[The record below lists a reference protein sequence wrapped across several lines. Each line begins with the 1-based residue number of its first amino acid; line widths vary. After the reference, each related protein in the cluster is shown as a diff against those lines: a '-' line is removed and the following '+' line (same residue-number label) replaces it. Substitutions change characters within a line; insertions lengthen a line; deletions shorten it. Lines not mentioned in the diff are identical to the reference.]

1 MSNRV
6 ASSRRA
12 SRRGHRQARCG
23 ALRGAATM
31 MRIPGSWLHAL
42 AAQTYVPPFQQHLP
56 SNVDSFLRT
65 ASTAK
70 MALHRL
76 KRGAWLSLNR
86 QTGLERSRI
95 GPDDRRI
102 LWIYLGMP
110 QVGDSM
116 MDLACR
122 VLLRDRPVAID
133 LLTVP
138 HLAQMYSADDVF
150 RHVFSDPAE
159 AARND
164 YDLAVVLSAS
174 SQTLRV
180 KLRLFRRLPFV
191 NLYRFHRGTELHR
204 TLFGFFR
211 LDQLLG
217 NGWPTERIEAIAKP
231 HMVAGDVARQ
241 AVDALSLP
249 ERFVA
254 LAVGGVHDWRT
265 YRRWPEVLP
274 LLAAAEPDMPVV
286 LLGSSNGAAMREQLL
301 ALPRRPCLVDR
312 VDRHSLQEV
321 HEVFRRCTV
330 AACADGGLLHLAN
343 AADVPT
349 VSLFAERI
357 DPTYRLTPANRSIAF
372 YAPTEVSDIEPK
384 AVADAIV
391 AGWRGGIQAVTIT
404 RLPGPVSS

>member
-1 MSNRV
+1 MSLLTW
-6 ASSRRA
+6 
-12 SRRGHRQARCG
+12 
-23 ALRGAATM
+23 LRG
-31 MRIPGSWLHAL
+31 L
-42 AAQTYVPPFQQHLP
+42 AAQTHQPPFSHPLP
-56 SNVDSFLRT
+56 SNVDAWLPT
-65 ASTAK
+65 ASVPK

-76 KRGAWLSLNR
+76 KRGAWLSLNG
-86 QTGLERSRI
+86 QTALERTRI
-95 GPDDRRI
+95 APADRRI

-122 VLLRDRPVAID
+122 VLFCERPVEID

-138 HLAQMYSADDVF
+138 HLAEMYSADDVF
-150 RHVFSDPAE
+150 RHVYSDPAE
-159 AARND
+159 AARHD
-164 YDLAVVLSAS
+164 YDLAIVLSAS

-217 NGWPTERIEAIAKP
+217 NDWPIERIEA
-231 HMVAGDVARQ
+231 VARPHLVASAAARA
-241 AVDALSLP
+241 AVEALALP
-249 ERFVA
+249 QRFVA

-265 YRRWPEVLP
+265 YRRWHEVLP
-274 LLAAAEPDMPVV
+274 LLAEAEPNLPVV
-286 LLGSSNGAAMREQLL
+286 LLGSSNGAAMRDQLK

-321 HEVFRRCTV
+321 LEIFRRCSV
-330 AACADGGLLHLAN
+330 AVCADGGLLHLAN

-357 DPTYRLTPANRSIAF
+357 DPTFRLTPANRSMAF

-384 AVADAIV
+384 AVADAIL
-391 AGWRGGIQAVTIT
+391 AGWRGGIDTVSIV
-404 RLPGPVSS
+404 RLPGAVSS

>member
-1 MSNRV
+1 MRSPL
-6 ASSRRA
+6 SF
-12 SRRGHRQARCG
+12 
-23 ALRGAATM
+23 LR
-31 MRIPGSWLHAL
+31 AL
-42 AAQTYVPPFQQHLP
+42 AAQTYVPPFRQPLP
-56 SNVDSFLRT
+56 SNVEVFLPG
-65 ASTAK
+65 ASVAK

-86 QTGLERSRI
+86 QAGLERDRI
-95 GPDDRRI
+95 GPADRRI

-122 VLLRDRPVAID
+122 VLFRDRPVQVD

-138 HLAQMYSADDVF
+138 HLARMYAADDVF
-150 RHVFSDPAE
+150 RHIYSDPAE
-159 AARND
+159 AARNE
-164 YDLAVVLSAS
+164 YDLAIVLSAS

-180 KLRLFRRLPFV
+180 KLRSFRRLPFV

-217 NGWPTERIEAIAKP
+217 NGWPTDRIEAIARP
-231 HMVAGDVARQ
+231 HLVAAVAAKE
-241 AVDALSLP
+241 AVDALALP
-249 ERFVA
+249 RRFVA

-274 LLAAAEPDMPVV
+274 LLAEAEPDMPVV
-286 LLGSSNGAAMREQLL
+286 LLGSANGDAVRDQLM

-321 HEVFRRCTV
+321 FEVFRRCALAV
-330 AACADGGLLHLAN
+330 CADGGLLHLAN

-357 DPTYRLTPANRSIAF
+357 DPTYRLTPANRSTAF
-372 YAPTEVSDIEPK
+372 YAPAEVSDIEPK

-391 AGWRGGIQAVTIT
+391 AGWRGGIDTVRIV
-404 RLPGPVSS
+404 RPPGPVSS